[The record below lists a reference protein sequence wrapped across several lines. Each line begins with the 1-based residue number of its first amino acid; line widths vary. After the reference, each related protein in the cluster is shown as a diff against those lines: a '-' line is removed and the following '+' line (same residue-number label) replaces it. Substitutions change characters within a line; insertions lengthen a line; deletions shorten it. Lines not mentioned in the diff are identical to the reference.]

1 MEKQPKVLCISTK
14 GGVGKST
21 ISIQLIV
28 PTLYEM
34 GGNRKVSLY
43 ECDDEN
49 SDSLSYGASNL
60 VGRHLVRVDTPFLR
74 DDLLELT
81 LKEEPTCIDIGGN
94 KSTTIVLE
102 ALDTSGAIHFIDLA
116 IIPMLD
122 GEQDGLNAIDIYQR
136 LKLLRPEMPI
146 LFVLNRAKDLRYV
159 EHQFENFFGD
169 VRGIFQNINPVKEY
183 IVDTDNTSYVALSE
197 SEMVKYSRRFGL
209 TIYEIASQERDF
221 MDRLKTNGSLRADLG
236 EAKLLS
242 FKHYVERECKNYLHQ
257 SLRSAMNI
265 IKSMMEGGR

>member
-1 MEKQPKVLCISTK
+1 MEKQPKILCISTK

-28 PTLYEM
+28 PSLSEL
-34 GGNRKVSLY
+34 GGEQKISLY

-49 SDSLSYGASNL
+49 SDSLSYGASGL
-60 VGRHLVRVDTPFLR
+60 VERHLVRVDTPFLR

-81 LKEEPTCIDIGGN
+81 LKDEPACIDVGGN
-94 KSTTIVLE
+94 KSTTIVLD

-116 IIPMLD
+116 VIPMLD

-136 LKLLRPEMPI
+136 LKLLRPDMPI
-146 LFVLNRAKDLRYV
+146 LFVLNRAKDLRYI

-183 IVDTDNTSYVALSE
+183 LVDSDKTAYIALND
-197 SEMVKYSRRFGL
+197 SEMIKYSRRFGL

-221 MDRLKTNGSLRADLG
+221 MSRLKKDGTFKADLG

-257 SLRSAMNI
+257 SLLPAIHTIHTMIRG
-265 IKSMMEGGR
+265 EQ

>member
-1 MEKQPKVLCISTK
+1 MDKQPKILCISTK

-21 ISIQLIV
+21 LSIQLIV
-28 PTLYEM
+28 PALFEM
-34 GGNRKVSLY
+34 GANQRISLY

-49 SDSLSYGASNL
+49 SDSLSYGASKL
-60 VGRHLVRVDTPFLR
+60 VDRHLVRVDTPFLR

-81 LKEEPTCIDIGGN
+81 LKEHPTCIDIGGN
-94 KSTTIVLE
+94 KSTTIVLD
-102 ALDTSGAIHFIDLA
+102 ALDASGAIHFIDLA

-136 LKLLRPEMPI
+136 LKLLRPDMPI
-146 LFVLNRAKDLRYV
+146 LFVLNRAKDLRYI

-183 IVDTDNTSYVALSE
+183 IVDTDTTYYIPLSE
-197 SEMVKYSRRFGL
+197 SEMIKYSRRFGL
-209 TIYEIASQERDF
+209 TIYEIAAQERDF
-221 MDRLKTNGSLRADLG
+221 MGRLKQEGSLRADLS

-242 FKHYVERECKNYLHQ
+242 FKHYVERECKNYLYQ
-257 SLRSAMNI
+257 SLQPAIAMIQTI
-265 IKSMMEGGR
+265 IRRGV